1 MRQQKKGRRGLGEK
15 AKTGRRLLPFGAMG
29 REPCGRCGF
38 WAKRCAAK
46 PFPGRAGSLGGK
58 DRRRQKP
65 PSKGEGGAVG
75 FFVCAKGPKAAP
87 AAPSPGSP
95 PVSRPLAGP
104 HTRHRRR
111 QFGLAKGCRR
121 PKAHRE
127 TAGGLDPSAFS
138 SPYASSPCKKSGD
151 FFEIVDPD
159 DIQPHGCVIFF
170 PQARINVLVNLKS
183 LFVYGSV
190 AGRAVSR
197 EKGKVTRFLVGSPG
211 HVKQPPEVGVG
222 ERTADEQTGVLP
234 QTVELRQI
242 RPATGVATDP
252 VIILLRIFICQQGG
266 HGSSPF
272 LCFTCEV
279 AAGCGGAGCQG
290 QREPR
295 LSPAR
300 VDARPA
306 RLLRRS
312 SPAAPENGS
321 RPGKSGAAFHGQGR
335 CPAPCFRS
343 V

>member
-46 PFPGRAGSLGGK
+46 PFPGHAGSLGGK

-138 SPYASSPCKKSGD
+138 S
-151 FFEIVDPD
+151 
-159 DIQPHGCVIFF
+159 HT
-170 PQARINVLVNLKS
+170 QAALAKRAGISLKS
-183 LFVYGSV
+183 S
-190 AGRAVSR
+190 
-197 EKGKVTRFLVGSPG
+197 TRMIFSPM
-211 HVKQPPEVGVG
+211 
-222 ERTADEQTGVLP
+222 
-234 QTVELRQI
+234 
-242 RPATGVATDP
+242 
-252 VIILLRIFICQQGG
+252 
-266 HGSSPF
+266 
-272 LCFTCEV
+272 
-279 AAGCGGAGCQG
+279 AA
-290 QREPR
+290 
-295 LSPAR
+295 
-300 VDARPA
+300 
-306 RLLRRS
+306 
-312 SPAAPENGS
+312 
-321 RPGKSGAAFHGQGR
+321 
-335 CPAPCFRS
+335 
-343 V
+343 

>member
-138 SPYASSPCKKSGD
+138 SPYASSPCKKRSAHKT
-151 FFEIVDPD
+151 VNS
-159 DIQPHGCVIFF
+159 HNRLNRCVCSCILS
-170 PQARINVLVNLKS
+170 RYVIRWN
-183 LFVYGSV
+183 
-190 AGRAVSR
+190 RAH
-197 EKGKVTRFLVGSPG
+197 L
-211 HVKQPPEVGVG
+211 
-222 ERTADEQTGVLP
+222 QTG
-234 QTVELRQI
+234 I
-242 RPATGVATDP
+242 CKGVK
-252 VIILLRIFICQQGG
+252 
-266 HGSSPF
+266 
-272 LCFTCEV
+272 
-279 AAGCGGAGCQG
+279 
-290 QREPR
+290 
-295 LSPAR
+295 LS
-300 VDARPA
+300 
-306 RLLRRS
+306 L
-312 SPAAPENGS
+312 
-321 RPGKSGAAFHGQGR
+321 
-335 CPAPCFRS
+335 
-343 V
+343 

>member
-46 PFPGRAGSLGGK
+46 PFPGHAGSLGGK

-104 HTRHRRR
+104 HTRLAAARVKGKLLDAAKIP
-111 QFGLAKGCRR
+111 GLAGVSAFYLQIKRPFDVIHAVGQYGVKQAGGVPRR
-121 PKAHRE
+121 EPLFLCPEVMLQHANDICFKAHARE
-127 TAGGLDPSAFS
+127 
-138 SPYASSPCKKSGD
+138 
-151 FFEIVDPD
+151 
-159 DIQPHGCVIFF
+159 
-170 PQARINVLVNLKS
+170 
-183 LFVYGSV
+183 GS
-190 AGRAVSR
+190 
-197 EKGKVTRFLVGSPG
+197 
-211 HVKQPPEVGVG
+211 
-222 ERTADEQTGVLP
+222 
-234 QTVELRQI
+234 
-242 RPATGVATDP
+242 
-252 VIILLRIFICQQGG
+252 IFICQQGG

-272 LCFTCEV
+272 LRFTCEV

-290 QREPR
+290 QREPQ